1 MVIKF
6 NRSNINKI
14 NEYVK
19 LYRRCFSDYPINKNE
34 LYFEWL
40 YKNNP
45 LGEFIGI
52 DAFNEDKKLEIGQVG
67 GIPYEFN
74 YKGKKIKILQSI
86 NVCVDKD
93 YRGKKLF
100 TEMANRLEVYA
111 KEQGYSY
118 IIAIANKLA
127 TPAWQQSISMKFLS
141 KLDVL
146 FGYGDLGINDL
157 KLDEE
162 IFRSIW
168 NQDRINWRKNNPFN
182 KVFLNKETKIKLSSP
197 SVLSIFKVFSYLE
210 NKDYSLVFDRM
221 SLNQVIPSLFIGLAP
236 QYENKKFFFKIPEII
251 KPSPL
256 NFLYK
261 DISGNNSVI
270 DKKKCFFSYLD
281 FDAY

>member
-52 DAFNEDKKLEIGQVG
+52 DAFDEDKKLEIGQVG

-74 YKGKKIKILQSI
+74 HMGKKIKILQSI
-86 NVCVDKD
+86 NVCVDKN

-168 NQDRINWRKNNPFN
+168 NKDRINWRRNNPYN
-182 KVFLNKETKIKLSSP
+182 KVFIHKKKKIKLVSP
-197 SVLSIFKVFSYLE
+197 SVLSIFDIFSYIEDKNCQL
-210 NKDYSLVFDRM
+210 DFDKNRINI
-221 SLNQVIPSLFIGLAP
+221 LPNLFIGLTP
-236 QYENKKFFFKIPEII
+236 EGGNKNFFLRIPEFL

-261 DISGNNSVI
+261 DIGKNNI
-270 DKKKCFFSYLD
+270 ILDKKKMLFHLFR
-281 FDAY
+281 F

>member
-1 MVIKF
+1 MAIKF
-6 NRSNINKI
+6 NRSNLNKI

-52 DAFNEDKKLEIGQVG
+52 DAFDEEKKLEIGQVG

-74 YKGKKIKILQSI
+74 HMGKKIKILQSI
-86 NVCVDKD
+86 NVCVDKN

-168 NQDRINWRKNNPFN
+168 NKDRINWRRNNPYN
-182 KVFLNKETKIKLSSP
+182 KVFIH
-197 SVLSIFKVFSYLE
+197 
-210 NKDYSLVFDRM
+210 
-221 SLNQVIPSLFIGLAP
+221 
-236 QYENKKFFFKIPEII
+236 
-251 KPSPL
+251 
-256 NFLYK
+256 
-261 DISGNNSVI
+261 
-270 DKKKCFFSYLD
+270 KKKK
-281 FDAY
+281 

>member
-52 DAFNEDKKLEIGQVG
+52 DAFDEEKKLEIGQVG

-74 YKGKKIKILQSI
+74 HMGKKIKILQSI
-86 NVCVDKD
+86 NVCVDKN

-168 NQDRINWRKNNPFN
+168 NKDRINWRRNNPYN
-182 KVFLNKETKIKLSSP
+182 KVFIHKKKKIKLVSL
-197 SVLSIFKVFSYLE
+197 SVLSIFDIFSYIEDKNCQL
-210 NKDYSLVFDRM
+210 DFDKNRINI
-221 SLNQVIPSLFIGLAP
+221 LPNLFIGLAP
-236 QYENKKFFFKIPEII
+236 EGGNKNFFLRIPEFL

-261 DISGNNSVI
+261 DIGKNNI
-270 DKKKCFFSYLD
+270 ILDKKKCFFTYLD

>member
-52 DAFNEDKKLEIGQVG
+52 DAFDEDKKLEIGQVG

-74 YKGKKIKILQSI
+74 HMGKKIKILQSI
-86 NVCVDKD
+86 NVCVDKN

-168 NQDRINWRKNNPFN
+168 NKDRINWRRNNPYN
-182 KVFLNKETKIKLSSP
+182 KVFIHKKKKIKLVSP
-197 SVLSIFKVFSYLE
+197 SVLSIFDIFSYIEDKNCQL
-210 NKDYSLVFDRM
+210 DFDKNRINI
-221 SLNQVIPSLFIGLAP
+221 LPNLFIGLTP
-236 QYENKKFFFKIPEII
+236 EGGNKNFFLRIPEFL

-261 DISGNNSVI
+261 DIGKNNI
-270 DKKKCFFSYLD
+270 ILDKKKCFFTYLD

>member
-52 DAFNEDKKLEIGQVG
+52 DAFDEYKKLEIGQVG

-74 YKGKKIKILQSI
+74 HMGKKIKILQTI
-86 NVCVDKD
+86 NVCVDKN

-168 NQDRINWRKNNPFN
+168 NKDRINWRRNNPYN
-182 KVFLNKETKIKLSSP
+182 KVFIHKKKKIKLVSP
-197 SVLSIFKVFSYLE
+197 SVLSIFDIFSYIEDKNCQL
-210 NKDYSLVFDRM
+210 DFDKNRINI
-221 SLNQVIPSLFIGLAP
+221 LPNLFIGLTP
-236 QYENKKFFFKIPEII
+236 EGGNKNFFLRIPEFL

-261 DISGNNSVI
+261 DIGKNNI
-270 DKKKCFFSYLD
+270 ILDKKKCFFTYLD

>member
-74 YKGKKIKILQSI
+74 HMGKKIKILQSI
-86 NVCVDKD
+86 NVCVDKN

-168 NQDRINWRKNNPFN
+168 NKDRINWRRNNPYN
-182 KVFLNKETKIKLSSP
+182 KVFIHKKKKIKLVSL
-197 SVLSIFKVFSYLE
+197 SVLSIFDIFSYIEDKNCQL
-210 NKDYSLVFDRM
+210 DFDKNRINI
-221 SLNQVIPSLFIGLAP
+221 LPNLFIGLAP
-236 QYENKKFFFKIPEII
+236 EGGNKNFFLRIPEFL

-261 DISGNNSVI
+261 DIGKNNI
-270 DKKKCFFSYLD
+270 ILDKKKCFFTYLD